1 MDHRVTA
8 SKASDPSSNSP
19 APDDAG
25 ASTGNPAPI
34 ADDSSRDSAPDS
46 DSGHDPYRF
55 GVIPLDEDFLSEL
68 RRQGLPRTPT
78 AEFDT
83 HPPPARAGKSVP
95 PPDGPRV
102 IVRSQSASQPTPPPT
117 ASAAASAGRS
127 AAASAG
133 RSAAASAG
141 RSAKPTQPATRRNQS
156 PSKQVPSN
164 KEQQEMALAVGAIG
178 PTTQLRLQERADANA
193 RQAFLE
199 SIGASSTPSTK
210 RWWVAGAL
218 LLVGATALTFALRGG
233 ESEASSSD
241 VVSSV
246 SEAAPDSPTETPTDD
261 TARTTAELPP
271 PAMAEDSATS
281 EVAREPDEPAP
292 TDSLDPREVD
302 AALEAIAK
310 AEESH
315 PAKTSTPAEA
325 SAQSSGA
332 ATPRTANSKK
342 AKAPPAKASAA
353 GEASQSAMKRWFGA
367 E

>member
-133 RSAAASAG
+133 RSA
-141 RSAKPTQPATRRNQS
+141 KPTQPATRRNQS

-218 LLVGATALTFALRGG
+218 LLVGATALTFALPGG

-241 VVSSV
+241 VVSTV
-246 SEAAPDSPTETPTDD
+246 PEAAPDSPTETPTDT
-261 TARTTAELPP
+261 TARTTAEIPP
-271 PAMAEDSATS
+271 PAMAEGSA
-281 EVAREPDEPAP
+281 VAKVTREPNEQAP

-315 PAKTSTPAEA
+315 PTKTSTPAEA
-325 SAQSSGA
+325 STQSSGA